1 MIVID
6 SNDFVRFVFNQGR
19 SAQRSVRGPWISSG
33 VTVMTPCE
41 LELMIRYV
49 LPRHS
54 ESLSFIKAPHSFLT
68 FESLRP
74 TSHLHFKQTL
84 RSL

>member
-33 VTVMTPCE
+33 VTVITPCE

-54 ESLSFIKAPHSFLT
+54 ESH
-68 FESLRP
+68 
-74 TSHLHFKQTL
+74 
-84 RSL
+84 